1 MIAFLSICYALLY
14 ILLFRK
20 LKLIPT
26 NNGTI
31 SAFVGVGVAMLGGIV
46 FAWYTFAP
54 ISPDAKLFR
63 YTIPIVANV
72 RGLIDEV
79 YVEPFKPMRTG
90 EPLFRINPAPYE
102 FRVKQVQASIRQ
114 FEAQRTLA
122 SLQVERARNLL
133 KTQAAAQV
141 DLDRWTAELEAAE
154 AAIANAGAQLEQAQW
169 ELDETTVRAPTDG
182 YAVNVALRPG
192 VFVGT
197 VGAGAVL
204 PYISTDISQMVGS
217 VSQSAVR
224 HIRKGDAVEVTFPN
238 RPGEVYPG
246 RVAEIVQTSPSVQ
259 LAASGS
265 LATFDAGAPPD
276 RWLLRVALEDEALA
290 RSLPQGIA
298 GTMAV
303 YTQRGKPLHIISKVV
318 MRINAWMAFLTTP

>member
-14 ILLFRK
+14 VLLFRK
-20 LKLIPT
+20 FKLIPT
-26 NNGTI
+26 TNGTI
-31 SAFVGVGVAMLGGIV
+31 SAFVGVGIVMLGGIV

-54 ISPDAKLFR
+54 ISQDAKLFR
-63 YTIPIVANV
+63 YTIPIVSNV
-72 RGLIDEV
+72 RGLIEEV
-79 YVEPFKPMRTG
+79 HVEPFKPMQKG
-90 EPLFRINPAPYE
+90 EPLFSINPAPYE
-102 FRVKQVQASIRQ
+102 FRVKQVQASIKQ

-122 SLQVERARNLL
+122 SLQVERAKKLL
-133 KTQAAAQV
+133 QTQAAAQV
-141 DLDRWTAELEAAE
+141 DLDRWSAELDAAE
-154 AAIANAGAQLEQAQW
+154 AAIANAEAQLEQAEW
-169 ELDETTVRAPTDG
+169 ELNETTVRAPTDG

-192 VFVGT
+192 IFVGT

-224 HIRKGDAVEVTFPN
+224 HISKGDAVEVTFPN

-246 RVAEIVQTSPSVQ
+246 SVAEIVQTSPSAQ
-259 LAASGS
+259 LTASGS
-265 LATFDAGAPPD
+265 LATFAVGTPPD
-276 RWLLRVALEDEALA
+276 RWLLRVALYDQELA
-290 RSLPQGIA
+290 RSLPQGVA
-298 GTMAV
+298 GTMAI